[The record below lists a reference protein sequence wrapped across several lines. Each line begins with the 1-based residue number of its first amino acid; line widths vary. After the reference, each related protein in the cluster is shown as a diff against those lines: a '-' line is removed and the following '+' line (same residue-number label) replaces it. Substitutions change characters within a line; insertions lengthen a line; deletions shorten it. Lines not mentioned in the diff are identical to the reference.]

1 VARGVRAVLFDLDG
15 MLLDTAPDL
24 IAAVNRLR
32 AQQGLPMIAA
42 EQFRPFVS
50 KGGSAMMAA
59 AFPHLEAAARAELL
73 PIFLD
78 LYRQDI
84 AQTTVLFPGFAEAL
98 VALQQRGLRLGIV
111 TNKPTWLV
119 TPLLLALGLT
129 EHFGAVLC
137 GDSLA
142 EKKPHPAPILEACR
156 RLAVAPEAAVMV
168 GDDRR
173 DIASARAAGSAAL
186 AAAFGYIGSD
196 DDPADWGADAVIDRP
211 AGILDWLR
219 EHDDDAGG

>member
-15 MLLDTAPDL
+15 TLLDTAPDL

-32 AQQGLPMIAA
+32 AQQGLPTIAA

-59 AFPHLEAAARAELL
+59 AFPHLDEAARAPLL

-78 LYRQDI
+78 LYRQHI
-84 AQTTVLFPGFAEAL
+84 ARYTRLFPGFAETL
-98 VALQQRGLRLGIV
+98 TALQAGKIRLGII

-119 TPLLLALGLT
+119 TPLLAALGLT
-129 EHFGAVLC
+129 ERFGAVLC
-137 GDSLA
+137 GDSLP

-173 DIASARAAGSAAL
+173 DIASARAAGSYAL
-186 AAAFGYIGSD
+186 AAGFGYIASD
-196 DDPADWGADAVIDRP
+196 DDPGEWGADAVIDHP
-211 AGILDWLR
+211 AGILDWLC
-219 EHDDDAGG
+219 EHDDAARG